1 MSVEY
6 PASRVLLHEG
16 PRLDALKRYQTVARD
31 ACRNGRRPESA
42 FASRLMTYVSDER
55 LLYSAFQH
63 VRQHGGAAPG
73 RDGLRASD
81 LGQSDQW
88 KLARTLRDELRE
100 GTYQPDEPLR
110 REVPKRPGS
119 EERRTIW
126 ISSLPDR
133 VVARAAALILRPI
146 LAPLAEPL
154 SFGGFARGPAKA
166 VVVARLLVERYGTRR
181 FAYAG
186 NSTADFPVWAEAS
199 EAIVVNASAGV
210 VSRARTLTTVSRVFS
225 TPVTWVKQVAKALRV
240 HQWAKNV
247 LVFVPVIASHQLTN
261 GRLLLQAGLAFLSF
275 SLCASSVYIV
285 NDCLDLESDRRHP
298 RKRNRPFASGSLSIP
313 FGLALAAACLLGGV
327 LLAFALPRLFLLVLV
342 GYLALTTAY
351 SFYLKQFVLLDV
363 IVLAQLYTVRVYGG
377 GAATDVAPSHWL
389 LTFSLFLFLSLALV
403 KRFTELRLMSQAEG
417 EGLPGRGYWVTDVEH
432 ISSIG
437 TASGLLAVLV
447 LALYISSKEVLLLYT
462 HADVLWLVCPVMLY
476 WISRVWMLAYRNR
489 MDDDPV
495 VFAVKDPKSYAMAAV
510 IGAILFFAK

>member
-1 MSVEY
+1 MKPPLCVDLDGTLIKTDLLWESLL
-6 PASRVLLHEG
+6 VLLKQNPLLAILLPWWLLKGKAHLKHEIA
-16 PRLDALKRYQTVARD
+16 RRVTLDASTLPYDQELVEFLSNERRAGRELMLATASHTSYAQAVA
-31 ACRNGRRPESA
+31 AHLGL
-42 FASRLMTYVSDER
+42 FDER
-55 LLYSAFQH
+55 VYGSDRSVNLK
-63 VRQHGGAAPG
+63 GA
-73 RDGLRASD
+73 R
-81 LGQSDQW
+81 
-88 KLARTLRDELRE
+88 K
-100 GTYQPDEPLR
+100 
-110 REVPKRPGS
+110 
-119 EERRTIW
+119 
-126 ISSLPDR
+126 
-133 VVARAAALILRPI
+133 VA
-146 LAPLAEPL
+146 
-154 SFGGFARGPAKA
+154 
-166 VVVARLLVERYGTRR
+166 LLVERYGARR

-186 NSTADFPVWAEAS
+186 NSTADFPVWAEAG
-199 EAIVVNASAGV
+199 EAIVVNASATV

-247 LVFVPVIASHQLTN
+247 LVFVPVLASHQLTN
-261 GRLLLQAGLAFLSF
+261 GRLLLQAGLAFFSF

-313 FGLALAAACLLGGV
+313 FGLALAAACLLGGI
-327 LLAFALPRLFLLVLV
+327 LLAFALPRLFWLVLA
-342 GYLALTTAY
+342 GYLVLTTAY
-351 SFYLKQFVLLDV
+351 SLYLKQFVLLDV
-363 IVLAQLYTVRVYGG
+363 IILAQLYTVRVYGG
-377 GAATDVAPSHWL
+377 GAATGVPPSHWL

-432 ISSIG
+432 VSSIG

-495 VFAVKDPKSYAMAAV
+495 VFAVKDPKSYAMAAL
-510 IGAILFFAK
+510 IAAILFFAK

>member
-1 MSVEY
+1 MPIQFCLLRMGQDSQVKPPLCVDLDGTLIKTDLLWE
-6 PASRVLLHEG
+6 SLLVLLKQNPLLAILLPWWLLKGKAHLKHEIA
-16 PRLDALKRYQTVARD
+16 RRVTLDASTLPYDQELVEFLSNERRAGRELMLATASHTSYAQAVA
-31 ACRNGRRPESA
+31 AHLGL
-42 FASRLMTYVSDER
+42 FDER
-55 LLYSAFQH
+55 VYGSDRSVNLK
-63 VRQHGGAAPG
+63 GA
-73 RDGLRASD
+73 R
-81 LGQSDQW
+81 
-88 KLARTLRDELRE
+88 K
-100 GTYQPDEPLR
+100 
-110 REVPKRPGS
+110 
-119 EERRTIW
+119 
-126 ISSLPDR
+126 
-133 VVARAAALILRPI
+133 VA
-146 LAPLAEPL
+146 
-154 SFGGFARGPAKA
+154 
-166 VVVARLLVERYGTRR
+166 LLVERYGARR

-199 EAIVVNASAGV
+199 EAIVVNASAAV

-247 LVFVPVIASHQLTN
+247 LVFVPVLASHQLTN
-261 GRLLLQAGLAFLSF
+261 GRLLLQAGLAFFSF

-313 FGLALAAACLLGGV
+313 FGLALAAACLLGGI
-327 LLAFALPRLFLLVLV
+327 LLAFALPRLFWLVLA
-342 GYLALTTAY
+342 GYLVLTTAY
-351 SFYLKQFVLLDV
+351 SLYLKQFVLLDV
-363 IVLAQLYTVRVYGG
+363 IILAQLYTVRVYGG
-377 GAATDVAPSHWL
+377 GAATGVPPSHWL

-432 ISSIG
+432 VSSIG

-495 VFAVKDPKSYAMAAV
+495 VFAVKDPKSYAMAAL
-510 IGAILFFAK
+510 IAAILFFAK

>member
-1 MSVEY
+1 MGQDSQVKPPLCVDLDGTLIKTDLLWE
-6 PASRVLLHEG
+6 SLLVLLKQNPLLAILLPWWLLKGKAHLKHEIA
-16 PRLDALKRYQTVARD
+16 RRVTLDASTLPYDQELVEFLSNERRAGRELMLATASHTSYAQAVA
-31 ACRNGRRPESA
+31 AHLGL
-42 FASRLMTYVSDER
+42 FDER
-55 LLYSAFQH
+55 VYGSDRSVNLK
-63 VRQHGGAAPG
+63 GA
-73 RDGLRASD
+73 R
-81 LGQSDQW
+81 
-88 KLARTLRDELRE
+88 K
-100 GTYQPDEPLR
+100 
-110 REVPKRPGS
+110 
-119 EERRTIW
+119 
-126 ISSLPDR
+126 
-133 VVARAAALILRPI
+133 VA
-146 LAPLAEPL
+146 
-154 SFGGFARGPAKA
+154 
-166 VVVARLLVERYGTRR
+166 LLVERYGARR

-199 EAIVVNASAGV
+199 EAIVVNASAAV

-247 LVFVPVIASHQLTN
+247 LVFVPVLASHQLTN
-261 GRLLLQAGLAFLSF
+261 GRLLLQAGLAFFSF

-313 FGLALAAACLLGGV
+313 FGLALAAACLLGGI
-327 LLAFALPRLFLLVLV
+327 LLAFALPRLFWLVLA
-342 GYLALTTAY
+342 GYLVLTTAY
-351 SFYLKQFVLLDV
+351 SLYLKQFVLLDV
-363 IVLAQLYTVRVYGG
+363 IILAQLYTVRVYGG
-377 GAATDVAPSHWL
+377 GAATGVPPSHWL

-432 ISSIG
+432 VSSIG

-495 VFAVKDPKSYAMAAV
+495 VFAVKDPKSYAMAAL
-510 IGAILFFAK
+510 IAAILFFAK

>member
-1 MSVEY
+1 MGEDVQEKLPLCVDLDGTLIKTDLLWESLL
-6 PASRVLLHEG
+6 VLLKQNPLLVVLLPLWLFRGKAYLKHEIA
-16 PRLDALKRYQTVARD
+16 RRVTLDASTLPY
-31 ACRNGRRPESA
+31 
-42 FASRLMTYVSDER
+42 
-55 LLYSAFQH
+55 
-63 VRQHGGAAPG
+63 
-73 RDGLRASD
+73 
-81 LGQSDQW
+81 DQA
-88 KLARTLRDELRE
+88 LVEFLT
-100 GTYQPDEPLR
+100 
-110 REVPKRPGS
+110 
-119 EERRTIW
+119 EERRSGRELMLATA
-126 ISSLPDR
+126 SH
-133 VVARAAALILRPI
+133 VTFARAVATHLGLFDERV
-146 LAPLAEPL
+146 
-154 SFGGFARGPAKA
+154 FGTNSSVNLKGARK
-166 VVVARLLVERYGTRR
+166 VALLVERYGTRR

-199 EAIVVNASAGV
+199 EAIVVNASAAV

-247 LVFVPVIASHQLTN
+247 LVFVPVLASHQLTN
-261 GRLLLQAGLAFLSF
+261 GRLLLQAGLAFFSF

-313 FGLALAAACLLGGV
+313 FGLALAAACLLGGI
-327 LLAFALPRLFLLVLV
+327 LLAFALPRLFWFVLA
-342 GYLALTTAY
+342 GYLVLTTAY
-351 SFYLKQFVLLDV
+351 SLYLKQFVLLDV
-363 IVLAQLYTVRVYGG
+363 IILAQLYTVRVYGG
-377 GAATDVAPSHWL
+377 GAATGVPPSHWL

-432 ISSIG
+432 VSSIG

-510 IGAILFFAK
+510 IAAILFFAK

>member
-1 MSVEY
+1 MPIKSCLLLMGEDLQAKPPLCVDLDGTLIKTDLLWE
-6 PASRVLLHEG
+6 SLLVLLKQNPLLMVLLPWWLFKGKAYLKHEIA
-16 PRLDALKRYQTVARD
+16 RRVTLDASTLPYDRELIEFLA
-31 ACRNGRRPESA
+31 N
-42 FASRLMTYVSDER
+42 ER
-55 LLYSAFQH
+55 
-63 VRQHGGAAPG
+63 
-73 RDGLRASD
+73 
-81 LGQSDQW
+81 
-88 KLARTLRDELRE
+88 RE
-100 GTYQPDEPLR
+100 G
-110 REVPKRPGS
+110 RELMLATASHVSYAQAVATHLGLFDQRVFGS
-119 EERRTIW
+119 
-126 ISSLPDR
+126 DR
-133 VVARAAALILRPI
+133 SVNLKGVRKVA
-146 LAPLAEPL
+146 
-154 SFGGFARGPAKA
+154 
-166 VVVARLLVERYGTRR
+166 LLVERYGTRR

-199 EAIVVNASAGV
+199 EAIVVNASVGV

>member
-1 MSVEY
+1 MKPPLCVDLDGTLIKTDLLWESLL
-6 PASRVLLHEG
+6 VLLKQNPLLAILLPWWLLKGKAHLKHEIARRVTLDPSTLPYDQELVEFLSNERRAGRELMLATASHTSYAQAVATHLGLFDERVYGSDRSVNLKG
-16 PRLDALKRYQTVARD
+16 PRKVA
-31 ACRNGRRPESA
+31 
-42 FASRLMTYVSDER
+42 
-55 LLYSAFQH
+55 
-63 VRQHGGAAPG
+63 
-73 RDGLRASD
+73 
-81 LGQSDQW
+81 
-88 KLARTLRDELRE
+88 
-100 GTYQPDEPLR
+100 
-110 REVPKRPGS
+110 
-119 EERRTIW
+119 
-126 ISSLPDR
+126 
-133 VVARAAALILRPI
+133 
-146 LAPLAEPL
+146 
-154 SFGGFARGPAKA
+154 
-166 VVVARLLVERYGTRR
+166 LLVERYGARR

-186 NSTADFPVWAEAS
+186 NSTADFPVWAQAS
-199 EAIVVNASAGV
+199 EAIVVNASAAV

-247 LVFVPVIASHQLTN
+247 LVFVPVLASHQLTH
-261 GRLLLQAGLAFLSF
+261 GRLLLQAGLAFFSF

-298 RKRNRPFASGSLSIP
+298 RKRHRPFASGSLSIP
-313 FGLALAAACLLGGV
+313 FGLAMAAACLFGGI
-327 LLAFALPRLFLLVLV
+327 LLAFALPRLFWLVLA
-342 GYLALTTAY
+342 GYVMLTTAY
-351 SFYLKQFVLLDV
+351 SLYLKQFVLLDV
-363 IVLAQLYTVRVYGG
+363 IILAQLYTVRVYGG
-377 GAATDVAPSHWL
+377 GAATGVPPSHWL

-432 ISSIG
+432 VSSIG

-510 IGAILFFAK
+510 IAAILFFAK

>member
-1 MSVEY
+1 MGRDLQAKSPLCVDLDGTLIKTDLLWE
-6 PASRVLLHEG
+6 SLLVLLKQNPLLVVLLPWWLLKGRAHLKHEIA
-16 PRLDALKRYQTVARD
+16 RRVTLDASTLPYDQELVEFLSNERREGRELILATASHVSYAQAVATHL
-31 ACRNGRRPESA
+31 GL
-42 FASRLMTYVSDER
+42 FDER
-55 LLYSAFQH
+55 VFGSDRSVNLK
-63 VRQHGGAAPG
+63 GA
-73 RDGLRASD
+73 R
-81 LGQSDQW
+81 
-88 KLARTLRDELRE
+88 K
-100 GTYQPDEPLR
+100 
-110 REVPKRPGS
+110 
-119 EERRTIW
+119 
-126 ISSLPDR
+126 
-133 VVARAAALILRPI
+133 VA
-146 LAPLAEPL
+146 
-154 SFGGFARGPAKA
+154 
-166 VVVARLLVERYGTRR
+166 LLVERYGARR

-261 GRLLLQAGLAFLSF
+261 GRLLLQAGLAFFSF

-313 FGLALAAACLLGGV
+313 FGLRLAAACLLGGI
-327 LLAFALPRLFLLVLV
+327 LLAFALPRLFLLVLA
-342 GYLALTTAY
+342 GYLVLTTAY

-363 IVLAQLYTVRVYGG
+363 IILAQLYTVRVYGG
-377 GAATDVAPSHWL
+377 GAATAVPPSHWL

-432 ISSIG
+432 VSSIG

-495 VFAVKDPKSYAMAAV
+495 VFAVKDPKSYAMAAI
-510 IGAILFFAK
+510 IGAILLLAK

>member
-1 MSVEY
+1 MGKDLQAKPPLCVDLDGTLIKTDLLWESLLALLKQN
-6 PASRVLLHEG
+6 PLLTVLLPLWLFKGKAYLKHEIA
-16 PRLDALKRYQTVARD
+16 RRVTLDASTLPYDQELVEFLSNERREGRELILATASHMSYAQAVATHL
-31 ACRNGRRPESA
+31 GL
-42 FASRLMTYVSDER
+42 FDER
-55 LLYSAFQH
+55 VFGSDRSVNLK
-63 VRQHGGAAPG
+63 GA
-73 RDGLRASD
+73 R
-81 LGQSDQW
+81 
-88 KLARTLRDELRE
+88 K
-100 GTYQPDEPLR
+100 
-110 REVPKRPGS
+110 
-119 EERRTIW
+119 
-126 ISSLPDR
+126 
-133 VVARAAALILRPI
+133 VA
-146 LAPLAEPL
+146 
-154 SFGGFARGPAKA
+154 
-166 VVVARLLVERYGTRR
+166 LLVERYGARR

-186 NSTADFPVWAEAS
+186 NSTADFPVWAEAC

-313 FGLALAAACLLGGV
+313 FGLALAAACLLGGI
-327 LLAFALPRLFLLVLV
+327 LLAFALPRLFLLVLAA
-342 GYLALTTAY
+342 YLVLTTAY

-363 IVLAQLYTVRVYGG
+363 IILAQLYTVRVYGG
-377 GAATDVAPSHWL
+377 GAATAVPPSHWL

-403 KRFTELRLMSQAEG
+403 KRFTELRLMSQAE
-417 EGLPGRGYWVTDVEH
+417 EKGLIGRGYWVTDVEH
-432 ISSIG
+432 VSSIG

-495 VFAVKDPKSYAMAAV
+495 VFAVKDPKSYAMAAI

>member
-1 MSVEY
+1 MGKDLQAKPPLCVDLDGTLIKTDLLWESLL
-6 PASRVLLHEG
+6 VLLKQNPFLIVLLPWWLFKGKAYLKHEIA
-16 PRLDALKRYQTVARD
+16 RKVTLDASTLPYDQELIEFLANERREGRELILATASHVSYAQAVATHL
-31 ACRNGRRPESA
+31 GL
-42 FASRLMTYVSDER
+42 FDER
-55 LLYSAFQH
+55 VFGSDRSVNLKG
-63 VRQHGGAAPG
+63 VR
-73 RDGLRASD
+73 
-81 LGQSDQW
+81 
-88 KLARTLRDELRE
+88 K
-100 GTYQPDEPLR
+100 
-110 REVPKRPGS
+110 
-119 EERRTIW
+119 
-126 ISSLPDR
+126 
-133 VVARAAALILRPI
+133 VA
-146 LAPLAEPL
+146 
-154 SFGGFARGPAKA
+154 
-166 VVVARLLVERYGTRR
+166 LLVERYGTRR

-210 VSRARTLTTVSRVFS
+210 VSRARTLTTVSRVFG
-225 TPVTWVKQVAKALRV
+225 TPVRWVKQVAKALRV

-261 GRLLLQAGLAFLSF
+261 GRLLLQAGLAFFSF

-342 GYLALTTAY
+342 GYLALTTGY

-377 GAATDVAPSHWL
+377 GAATGVPPSHWL

-417 EGLPGRGYWVTDVEH
+417 KGLHGRGYWVTDLEH